1 MKKLISAFIFI
12 SFIIWISHL
21 EIHRSSARHD
31 ERSGGQNFSA
41 LHQQLAREIQI
52 HPWRQPVVE
61 PSIKSTDSS
70 IHSVPVLTLTLSRE
84 QQVLK
89 ALSKIPELN
98 LEKIKKETIENPHV
112 TSREQINFVRTM
124 TSLLALVEDQSLTVD
139 DVRPIIQFFSDCSL
153 NRGRFRG
160 STSAIQVVCLSNL
173 KEVSLKHKTFEKEL
187 REALAQSS
195 PRNIQIYEFLRAHQ
209 SRGT

>member
-1 MKKLISAFIFI
+1 MKKLISAFVFI
-12 SFIIWISHL
+12 GFIVLLSHL
-21 EIHRSSARHD
+21 EIHRSSSRYD

-41 LHQQLAREIQI
+41 LRQQLAREVK
-52 HPWRQPVVE
+52 PQPLDQLVAE
-61 PSIKSTDSS
+61 PSMKMVDTTMNSLPV
-70 IHSVPVLTLTLSRE
+70 SVLPSSRE
-84 QQVLK
+84 QKVLQ

-98 LEKIKKETIENPHV
+98 LEKIKKETIENPHA
-112 TSREQINFVRTM
+112 TSREQVNFVRTLA
-124 TSLLALVEDQSLTVD
+124 SLLALVEDESLTVE
-139 DVRPIIQFFSDCSL
+139 DVRPLIQFFSDCSL

-173 KEVSLKHKTFEKEL
+173 KEVSLKHKAFEKEL

-195 PRNIQIYEFLRAHQ
+195 PRNIQIYEFLRSHQ